1 MIRRKIVE
9 KLSYSKAMKEIEEIL
24 KYIESQE
31 VDVDILVD
39 KVKKATELIR
49 FCKNKLKL
57 AEEELQ
63 KTLSELEETPNQET
77 EPF

>member
-1 MIRRKIVE
+1 ME
-9 KLSYSKAMKEIEEIL
+9 NLSYSKAMKEIEEIL

-31 VDVDILVD
+31 VDVDVLVE
-39 KVKKATELIR
+39 KVKRATELIR
-49 FCKNKLKL
+49 FCKNKLKS

-63 KTLSELEETPNQET
+63 KTLIELEESTNQET